1 MRQRVHRQQI
11 FVVHRHNC
19 VLLQHQHGLPLY
31 AVSRSPGRPRVKRRH
46 LEQRHA
52 PIPPPPRPREVSC
65 AMVVM
70 ARPTKPLPTPAD
82 SFRRDPPRS
91 FLAQISGSA
100 PIGTGTVSKS
110 REVQAPSR
118 DDSAAFFPNFISA
131 RTLRL
136 QLRLGSD
143 KLCNFPQDGGHDCW
157 DSRIFLRDSIKTAWR
172 LNGQSSLQQSPAQQ
186 RRLPLNSTA
195 QR

>member
-1 MRQRVHRQQI
+1 MHRQQI

-46 LEQRHA
+46 LEQRRFSS
-52 PIPPPPRPREVSC
+52 PRPREVSC

-118 DDSAAFFPNFISA
+118 DYSAAIFPNFISA
-131 RTLRL
+131 GTLRL

-172 LNGQSSLQQSPAQQ
+172 LNGQSSL
-186 RRLPLNSTA
+186 LNNA
-195 QR
+195 AFH